1 MEDQDEIDHSM
12 IRKRSVEFL
21 GGGNTICLES
31 GGKTAV
37 AMIVKHTEI
46 DTSLVG
52 SLFADAGEGVVVLD
66 CQ

>member
-12 IRKRSVEFL
+12 ISKRSVEFL
-21 GGGNTICLES
+21 GGGNMIWLES
-31 GGKTAV
+31 GGKTGV

-52 SLFADAGEGVVVLD
+52 SLFADAGEGVVVQD
-66 CQ
+66 C